1 MNGGF
6 LSSILD
12 IESSFQ
18 RHQQTQLGNSSGQ
31 QDMNIITGL
40 ENKNQFD
47 TIEVKNLNMG
57 LTFGKGKGIASS
69 NPDNSND
76 MSEDDEPGYA
86 EDGNCENFYD
96 GGKGKKGGSSPWQR
110 MKWTDNVVGLLI
122 AVVSCVGDDG

>member
-31 QDMNIITGL
+31 QDMNIMPGL

-76 MSEDDEPGYA
+76 MSEDDE
-86 EDGNCENFYD
+86 
-96 GGKGKKGGSSPWQR
+96 
-110 MKWTDNVVGLLI
+110 
-122 AVVSCVGDDG
+122 